1 MALLEC
7 SGMVKVYPNGKRA
20 VDGVAFHVDE
30 GEIVGLLG
38 PNGAGKTTSFR
49 MACGLVD
56 PTQGRVML
64 QGVDVTRWPMFQRAR
79 HGMGFLPQ
87 NESVFSKLSVEQNLL
102 AILEFM
108 NITKAERHDET
119 DRLLHQFGLQDKR
132 KQIAG
137 TLSGG
142 ERRRLE
148 IARCLS
154 SRPSLI
160 LLDEPFTGIDP
171 VTIHSI
177 QDIIYD
183 LRDSGISILLTD
195 HRERETLTITDRSY
209 IICAGKVV
217 VSGDAET
224 VLSDPDA
231 QAKYFGTRFD
241 AESIIE
247 GKAAFRQPRQ
257 AQIHEESVR
266 EEFEDDAGA
275 YDDPNSVQ
283 GYSGESDAHEGPH
296 VDETRSSRR
305 RSRRRKSRGHDD
317 DQQAA
322 A

>member
-56 PTQGRVML
+56 PTQGRVTL

-108 NITKAERHDET
+108 NITKAERYDET

-132 KQIAG
+132 KQVAG

-257 AQIHEESVR
+257 AQIQEESVL
-266 EEFEDDAGA
+266 EEFEGDASA
-275 YDDPNSVQ
+275 YDDPNAAD
-283 GYSGESDAHEGPH
+283 GYYGESDAHDGTH